1 MRQYVWVW
9 LIVALVLTTPLA
21 VDLLLRGGPGP
32 YGAVLGTFMGM
43 MLWMLR
49 RELKLRRAGRR

>member
-1 MRQYVWVW
+1 VRQYVWVW

-32 YGAVLGTFMGM
+32 YGVGLGFVMGTM
-43 MLWMLR
+43 IWTLR